1 MADMTSE
8 ARVVCLDRLWPDDR
22 LAGRAAGLGSTAG
35 GGVGEHRWLPASV
48 GGIQVDAGR
57 HDLVDPVED
66 SDAVEEGIAAALA
79 HDGPA
84 LIDAVVA
91 RAELVM
97 PPAITVEMAKGFTL
111 YMLKAVIS
119 GRTNEI
125 LDLAATNLW
134 R

>member
-35 GGVGEHRWLPASV
+35 GGVGEHRWLPARV

-66 SDAVEEGIAAALA
+66 SDAVDNVASVPGPAGTAGRAAAGRMSNSA
-79 HDGPA
+79 PSAA
-84 LIDAVVA
+84 LVTLTYPGISYTPRS
-91 RAELVM
+91 RAS
-97 PPAITVEMAKGFTL
+97 AA
-111 YMLKAVIS
+111 
-119 GRTNEI
+119 GREP
-125 LDLAATNLW
+125 
-134 R
+134 